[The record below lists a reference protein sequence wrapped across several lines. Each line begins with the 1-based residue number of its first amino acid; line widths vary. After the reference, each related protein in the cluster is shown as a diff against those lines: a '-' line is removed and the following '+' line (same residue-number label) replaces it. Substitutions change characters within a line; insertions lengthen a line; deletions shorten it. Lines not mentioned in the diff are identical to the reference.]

1 MEFDTFVTILKE
13 DVGIKKENITVH
25 DRLVDDLCM
34 NSLSYM
40 ILISSVERRMKIN
53 IPVDRIRKIDTVG
66 EFYSFVNDLC
76 E

>member
-25 DRLVDDLCM
+25 ERLVDDLCM

-53 IPVDRIRKIDTVG
+53 Q
-66 EFYSFVNDLC
+66 
-76 E
+76 